1 MTPPPPPALPTRGR
15 PILAVDRA
23 WMREPLSTEVTVDGL
38 IEYFIDLLWWIR
50 R

>member
-1 MTPPPPPALPTRGR
+1 
-15 PILAVDRA
+15 
-23 WMREPLSTEVTVDGL
+23 MREPLTREVTVDGL